1 MELLPA
7 VFDHEGTSE
16 QVPAPRRNAM
26 VARWRY
32 RRDME
37 ELVRRHTTDTN
48 AAMAPVDHIMSLL
61 DANAN

>member
-1 MELLPA
+1 MELLTTFNYEKAYERLPN
-7 VFDHEGTSE
+7 
-16 QVPAPRRNAM
+16 RRRDAL

>member
-1 MELLPA
+1 MELLTTFNYEKAYERLPN
-7 VFDHEGTSE
+7 
-16 QVPAPRRNAM
+16 RRRDAL

-48 AAMAPVDHIMSLL
+48 AAMAPVDRIQGLL
-61 DANAN
+61 HGDTN

>member
-48 AAMAPVDHIMSLL
+48 AAMAPVDRIQGLL
-61 DANAN
+61 HGDTN